1 MTHALDTILSR
12 RDFLNTSV
20 SAAALAALPGAA
32 VAAACGKAAVLA
44 QIPKMHPANIKRLQ
58 DWIAL
63 PSIAA
68 ENRNYPQG
76 PEYMA
81 QLARGAGFTGV
92 KLVPSSGK
100 PGVFGR
106 LDAGARST
114 VGIYFMYDVKQF
126 VPEEWSSPPLE
137 GRLVQKS
144 GLGTVCMGRGAVNQK
159 GPENSFL
166 SALMAFK
173 AAGCALPVNLVLV
186 CEGEEEIGSP
196 PLGEGGGG
204 AQGG

>member
-1 MTHALDTILSR
+1 MHAE
-12 RDFLNTSV
+12 
-20 SAAALAALPGAA
+20 
-32 VAAACGKAAVLA
+32 
-44 QIPKMHPANIKRLQ
+44 NIRRLQ
-58 DWIAL
+58 EWIAL

-81 QLARGAGFTGV
+81 KFARAAGFTGV
-92 KLVPSSGK
+92 KLMPTSGK

-106 LDAGARST
+106 LDAGARTT

-137 GRLVQKS
+137 GRLVQKP

-166 SALMAFK
+166 GALMAFK
-173 AAGCALPVNLVLV
+173 AAGRKLPVNLVLV

-196 PLGEGGGG
+196 HFAEIVNNPEVSRN
-204 AQGG
+204 